1 MKYFVA
7 SILYA
12 AVAGKLLTDGKILF
26 GKIDFTTTTTTT
38 TTTIQRQENADQDD
52 HGVPSFLVD
61 QPVRTVT
68 YL

>member
-26 GKIDFTTTTTTT
+26 GKRDFTTTTTT

-61 QPVRTVT
+61 QPVRTFT